1 MELYPDMECAQVREV
16 ILGTKELTTR
26 SEQVG
31 FTYHIKSCSSCLKE
45 FTPEDRGRALFSVS
59 CSLE

>member
-1 MELYPDMECAQVREV
+1 MELYPDMECTQVREV
-16 ILGTKELTTR
+16 MSGTKELTDR
-26 SEQVG
+26 KEQVS
-31 FTYHIKSCSSCLKE
+31 FTYHIKSCADCLKE